1 MDRNKIA
8 ETILNLTLEILLWLT
23 GEDYTVV
30 KKTSSES
37 CKASGRTLNPI
48 TEPSPQ
54 SLIQEEINEQ
64 KIIELA
70 NKILM
75 MLTGEVPIR
84 CEDVAVFFS
93 MEEWG
98 YLEGQKDLYND
109 VMMEIHQSCTSPVR
123 SSKIGTP
130 GRCPSPSQNCSEEN
144 HNLPWNYQAKYL
156 NNVAAIMEKEEMY
169 VKRDQQC
176 EGNIPIYNHHG
187 GLSRSSEGHPISPG
201 FKSDDCYITE
211 HIYEEH
217 LMYLDVPSDLPS
229 KDLSSEPFEQ
239 IISSDLLQTVGQNK
253 SYHSLEHPTDHTG
266 EKPFSCSECG
276 KCFALKR
283 TLVVHQMTHTGE
295 KPFLCS
301 ECGKCFKQKSDL
313 VRHQRSHTG
322 AKPFSCSECGK
333 CYSLKTTLVEH
344 QRTHTGEK
352 PFLCPECGKR
362 FTRKSYLVAHQKTH
376 TGEKPF
382 LCSDC
387 GKCFTQKSDLVRH
400 HRTHTGAKPYSY
412 SECGIYCSQKSD
424 IVKHQMSCMEEAIF
438 RHHQSSIKQIDYTSP
453 DNKWNH
459 HT

>member
-75 MLTGEVPIR
+75 MLTGE
-84 CEDVAVFFS
+84 
-93 MEEWG
+93 
-98 YLEGQKDLYND
+98 
-109 VMMEIHQSCTSPVR
+109 
-123 SSKIGTP
+123 
-130 GRCPSPSQNCSEEN
+130 
-144 HNLPWNYQAKYL
+144 AKYL